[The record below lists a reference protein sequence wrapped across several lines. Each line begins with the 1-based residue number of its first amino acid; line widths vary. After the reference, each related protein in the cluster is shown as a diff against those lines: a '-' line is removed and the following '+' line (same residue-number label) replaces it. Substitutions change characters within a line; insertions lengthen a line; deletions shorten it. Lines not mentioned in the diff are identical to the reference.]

1 MIGGTIAAEHG
12 NASLALILLLP
23 GIAVKLGLFPFWF
36 WIPLLAESVPAVIG
50 GLVIAI
56 VDVAAFAEVL
66 TLRGAEPGLFA
77 NPTPWLVLA
86 VATAI
91 CGAVLALAQRDLKRV
106 LAFSTIT
113 DIGLLT
119 AGVALGGQYGLAG
132 AMLGAA
138 VHAIGKAL
146 LFVSVAGPEA
156 EGERLRNARGL
167 ASRHPLAG
175 TGFVIGALAVLG
187 VPPTLG
193 YAGHWRIFAAASAN
207 PFLLAAVA
215 GAAMLSV
222 AMYGRAIALFWWGP
236 PDTAPPAMR
245 AYSRSLLGAAVI
257 LLSLAVLAGGIWP
270 QLFGGV
276 K

>member
-1 MIGGTIAAEHG
+1 
-12 NASLALILLLP
+12 
-23 GIAVKLGLFPFWF
+23 V
-36 WIPLLAESVPAVIG
+36 V
-50 GLVIAI
+50 
-56 VDVAAFAEVL
+56 
-66 TLRGAEPGLFA
+66 
-77 NPTPWLVLA
+77 
-86 VATAI
+86 
-91 CGAVLALAQRDLKRV
+91 
-106 LAFSTIT
+106 
-113 DIGLLT
+113 
-119 AGVALGGQYGLAG
+119 LGGQYGLAG
-132 AMLGAA
+132 ATLGAA
-138 VHAIGKAL
+138 VHAMGKAL
-146 LFVSVAGPEA
+146 LFAGVAGPEA

-167 ASRHPLAG
+167 ASRHPLSG

-207 PFLLAAVA
+207 PFLLAALA

-257 LLSLAVLAGGIWP
+257 LLSLAVFAGGIWP